1 MAMDSEINAFSAWS
15 LLSLTATA
23 HGVLAY
29 PDELGVRYVYDNTV
43 PNGRYVAV
51 GDLAV
56 IRDNRYVFGVGWI
69 DSIEESD
76 ARKIRYRCP
85 NCGSTDFKY
94 RSTQQFAYRCASCGT
109 EFNDDDRG
117 EEELTVQVFTAN
129 YSRTFRLADRPFPV
143 KALDPAYIARSQQNA
158 IRRLDP
164 ATLRPVLEK
173 YLVTGEPWWE
183 THAREKERIP
193 GGRGVGLSKTRVG
206 QQRFREAMLDWFGEA
221 CAFTG
226 PQPPGALEA
235 AHLYLYSANP
245 EHDLRGVCFSDATC
259 MHCSTGGS
267 SPSTP
272 APGQSRSHQ
281 SLSAIQ
287 GSPSCTAGLSSC
299 PRIYGHDSSTYKSM
313 QRSLTRPG
321 DNRLDKIRLSDGP
334 PRRGSRMLWQGALG
348 RPQRVK
354 GDGPRPVLAGS
365 SASVCGPVSWL
376 GQKHSS
382 LYWPQG
388 ECGAVPGRFRPRSVT
403 CQRRRSSQWLEYSLP
418 SLLSQ

>member
-1 MAMDSEINAFSAWS
+1 MAMDSELSAFSAWS

-56 IRDNRYVFGVGWI
+56 IRDNRYVLGAGWI
-69 DSIEESD
+69 DSIEESG
-76 ARKIRYRCP
+76 ASKIRYRCP
-85 NCGSTDFKY
+85 DCGSTDFKH
-94 RSTQQFAYRCASCGT
+94 RSTQRFAYRCAKCGT
-109 EFNDDDRG
+109 EFNDNDRR

-164 ATLRPVLEK
+164 AALRPVLEK

-183 THAREKERIP
+183 TRVREEERIP

-206 QQRFREAMLDWFGEA
+206 QQRFREAMLDRFGEA

-226 PQPPGALEA
+226 PQPPGALQA

-245 EHDLRGVCFSDATC
+245 EHDLRGGLLLRCDLHALFDRWLVTID
-259 MHCSTGGS
+259 
-267 SPSTP
+267 PSTWSIEI
-272 APGQSRSHQ
+272 APELKRYPGLAELDGR
-281 SLSAIQ
+281 AIQ
-287 GSPSCTAGLSSC
+287 LPEDL
-299 PRIYGHDSSTYKSM
+299 
-313 QRSLTRPG
+313 
-321 DNRLDKIRLSDGP
+321 
-334 PRRGSRMLWQGALG
+334 
-348 RPQRVK
+348 
-354 GDGPRPVLAGS
+354 
-365 SASVCGPVSWL
+365 
-376 GQKHSS
+376 
-382 LYWPQG
+382 
-388 ECGAVPGRFRPRSVT
+388 RPRLKYIQEHAALAHASW
-403 CQRRRSSQWLEYSLP
+403 R
-418 SLLSQ
+418 